1 MKRLMKL
8 IKANNLEFKIEF
20 IESVDKYKITVRQG
34 RTMIAMLLDA
44 FDISRGYSERELCDT
59 IVDYICDNLRIDEE
73 GNL

>member
-8 IKANNLEFKIEF
+8 IKANNLNVEMEFLPSKDKFKI
-20 IESVDKYKITVRQG
+20 KITQG
-34 RTMIAMLLDA
+34 RTMIAMVLDA

-59 IVDYICDNLRIDEE
+59 IVEFICNNLRIDEE